1 MAGLPGSSVRR
12 LDEEAVARLRTRTAT
27 NAVSEAMKTTA
38 APEMIDWLNEHETP
52 HPFST
57 AVTIGEDEAASDPS

>member
-1 MAGLPGSSVRR
+1 MEGRSARSCGIRDRPRR
-12 LDEEAVARLRTRTAT
+12 MIVPDT

-57 AVTIGEDEAASDPS
+57 AVTIKEDEAASDPS

>member
-1 MAGLPGSSVRR
+1 MIVPDTS
-12 LDEEAVARLRTRTAT
+12 
-27 NAVSEAMKTTA
+27 AVSEAMKTTA

>member
-1 MAGLPGSSVRR
+1 MIVP
-12 LDEEAVARLRTRTAT
+12 DT